1 MSETKRSWS
10 RQTNAS
16 PRGSHATTD
25 ASSLRSISMSLRGNG
40 LAWPVEPG
48 DDVADSAGEVVAE
61 EEEVRVILRL
71 GSIMLVPGTLIGADP
86 FG

>member
-1 MSETKRSWS
+1 MSEMKRSWS

-25 ASSLRSISMSLRGNG
+25 ASSLLSISISLRGNG

-48 DDVADSAGEVVAE
+48 DYVGDKAGEETTE
-61 EEEVRVILRL
+61 EEEARVILRL
-71 GSIMLVPGTLIGADP
+71 ASITDCPGTLKGANP
-86 FG
+86 FC